1 MSLLSLCD
9 YKNTY
14 VVPKTP
20 KQAGDDEEEP
30 KLQFLIFRYL
40 EIWVEIKVINE
51 KTPKSLS

>member
-1 MSLLSLCD
+1 
-9 YKNTY
+9 